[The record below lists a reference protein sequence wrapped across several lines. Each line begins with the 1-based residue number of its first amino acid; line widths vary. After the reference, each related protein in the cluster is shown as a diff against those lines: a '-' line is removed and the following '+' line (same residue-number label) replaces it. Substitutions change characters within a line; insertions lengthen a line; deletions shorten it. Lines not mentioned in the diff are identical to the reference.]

1 MQPSGEALL
10 DQLNNIIYAATA
22 RLRADMDAGG
32 ISLAPLE
39 AVALAFLQNHP
50 GATQAEF
57 VQYIGRDKAQVAR
70 IIKPVIERG
79 LVVALPDEQD
89 RRLNR
94 LWLTQAG
101 QSLHRRASKIRAE
114 LAERMLED
122 FDPAKRARLGRMLER
137 IAGRLGNAPV
147 PGEDG

>member
-10 DQLNNIIYAATA
+10 DQLNNIIYAAAA
-22 RLRADMDAGG
+22 RLRADMDAAG
-32 ISLAPLE
+32 IALAPLE
-39 AVALAFLQNHP
+39 AVALSYLQNNP

-101 QSLHRRASKIRAE
+101 QSLHRRASKIRAG

-122 FDPAKRARLGRMLER
+122 FDPAKRAKLGRMLDR
-137 IAGRLGNAPV
+137 IAGRLGSAPV
-147 PGEDG
+147 PGADG

>member
-22 RLRADMDAGG
+22 RLRADLEAGG

-39 AVALAFLQNHP
+39 AVALAFLQTNP

-57 VQYIGRDKAQVAR
+57 VQYIGRDKAQVAH

-114 LAERMLED
+114 LAERMLQDLE
-122 FDPAKRARLGRMLER
+122 PAKRARLGRMLER
-137 IAGRLGNAPV
+137 IAGRLGNAQV